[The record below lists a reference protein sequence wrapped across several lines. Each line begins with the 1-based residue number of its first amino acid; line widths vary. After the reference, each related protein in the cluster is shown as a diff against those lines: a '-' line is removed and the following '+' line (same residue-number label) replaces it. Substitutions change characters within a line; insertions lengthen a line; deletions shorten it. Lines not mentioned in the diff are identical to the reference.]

1 MRARDLGDG
10 LLLRPFADR
19 DADELFA
26 LVERSRAHLAP
37 WMPWLP
43 THATR
48 GDSLRF
54 IREARAQ
61 IDAGTSAQLAI
72 VERGRIVG
80 VCSLY
85 AIDRAAGVCRCG
97 YWLAPDAQGR
107 GLVARAVGS
116 LLAHAFGDLGLRR
129 VELRTAP
136 ENVRSRR
143 VAERLGFCFERTL
156 PAAELFADGP
166 HDQIQYALGA
176 DAWRAARSRD
186 R

>member
-1 MRARDLGDG
+1 VDSRDLGEG
-10 LLLRPFADR
+10 ILLHPFEER

-43 THATR
+43 LHATR
-48 GDSLRF
+48 EDSLQF
-54 IREARAQ
+54 IRAAREQ
-61 IDAGTSAQLAI
+61 LDAGTSAQLAV

-129 VELRTAP
+129 VELRAAP
-136 ENVRSRR
+136 DNVRSRR
-143 VAERLGFCFERTL
+143 VAERLGFAFERTL
-156 PAAELFADGP
+156 RAAESFPDGP
-166 HDQIQYALGA
+166 RDQIQYALDA
-176 DAWRAARSRD
+176 DAWRAARSCD